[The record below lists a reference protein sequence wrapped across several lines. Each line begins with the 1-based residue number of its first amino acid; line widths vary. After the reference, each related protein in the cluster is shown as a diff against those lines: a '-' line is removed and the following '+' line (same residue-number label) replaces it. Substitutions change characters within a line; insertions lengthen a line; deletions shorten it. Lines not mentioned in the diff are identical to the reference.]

1 MTFKMITVDEFN
13 KEHGTSW
20 KAPKSEYSG
29 EVQGL
34 YLGVNPEV
42 VLEDGTLDAE
52 STTFICNIDELDNDF
67 WTWHREDMS
76 YKYSWT
82 GRLVFR
88 GYYSSHYD
96 FEERDEYFIEET
108 V

>member
-1 MTFKMITVDEFN
+1 MKFEVITVDQFN
-13 KEHGTSW
+13 KDHGTNW
-20 KAPKSEYSG
+20 KAPMSEYRG
-29 EVQGL
+29 ELIGYQMGFT
-34 YLGVNPEV
+34 PEV
-42 VLEDGTLDAE
+42 KLKDGTLDAE
-52 STTFICNIDELDNDF
+52 STTFVYNAEDLNDDF

-76 YKYSWT
+76 YKYEWT

-96 FEERDEYFIEET
+96 FEEREEYFKEER